1 MKRSRAGDAENIFD
15 ACMADVLAEETGTD
29 RDQRERALEE
39 VGLVAQAVEEARAE
53 DAEVSYAA
61 WRKENLLPVI
71 YPSGEPE
78 DLDRPSSPL
87 APSASSSSDHEQQPS
102 RAAPQTSHGSAIPSH
117 GMNQLVQE
125 QQLMMQHQM
134 LEQMQHQ
141 IMHKL
146 HEVQMRHAFDAQMR
160 RLQKLERITA
170 WQQHQ
175 RALRARAQLARQ
187 RPPRRLPSL
196 VISPP
201 SSQSPPVSPE
211 SSPPSASSTPPP
223 SSPPPPRGTGTH
235 RANARQR

>member
-125 QQLMMQHQM
+125 QQLMMHCCPSP
-134 LEQMQHQ
+134 
-141 IMHKL
+141 
-146 HEVQMRHAFDAQMR
+146 HASMNS
-160 RLQKLERITA
+160 I
-170 WQQHQ
+170 
-175 RALRARAQLARQ
+175 
-187 RPPRRLPSL
+187 
-196 VISPP
+196 
-201 SSQSPPVSPE
+201 
-211 SSPPSASSTPPP
+211 SSTPPP
-223 SSPPPPRGTGTH
+223 
-235 RANARQR
+235 ACQRKNSVRWNMVVKYSATCLNIS